1 MTQFVKNSTITLL
14 LLLLFTILASAFHS
28 LANNT
33 TNTAILYILYVV
45 IVARLTS
52 GYFFGIVASIFG
64 VLGVNY
70 LFTYPYLKLDFTITG
85 YPIAFLGMLTTS
97 VIISTLTTH
106 IKEEARSTEQRNAAL
121 RKLNEVSKQL
131 ISAESYDEIIQL
143 VLRASSNLTHGSAV
157 FYNKD
162 PLEALPIYEQLLH
175 ASDIH
180 IITSDTERQNGHT
193 AYTTGQMILPTYT
206 SEKEIQCT
214 HLPIISSN
222 MTWGILVLYDSD
234 DSYKDPVIR
243 SFIGLLLPQIA
254 LAFERQELSA
264 AHHELSI
271 ISEKEKTRANLLR
284 AVSHDL
290 RTPLTSMIGASN
302 TYLENSETLS
312 TTEKIQLISHI
323 KEDANWLLHMVE
335 NLLSVTRIQ
344 QDTAKV
350 KKTYEPLEEVLA
362 ESISLVKKRIPT
374 AQIQVYAPT
383 DFVLVPMD
391 PTLIEQV
398 IINLLENAIKHS
410 QTTEPIILK
419 AECYTKGNKPSYVE
433 VQVIDHGVGIDRN
446 ILPSIFNG
454 VNTPSDE
461 SSDTSKGMRIGL
473 SICQTII
480 KAHNGQITAENSE
493 HGAIFTF
500 RLPLEGDE
508 TIE

>member
-1 MTQFVKNSTITLL
+1 MQFVKNSTITLL
-14 LLLLFTILASAFHS
+14 LLLLFTVLASAFHS

-45 IVARLTS
+45 IVARVTS

-70 LFTYPYLKLDFTITG
+70 LFTYPYLKLDFSITG
-85 YPIAFLGMLTTS
+85 YPIAFMGMLTTS

-106 IKEEARSTEQRNAAL
+106 IKEQARSTEQRNAAL
-121 RKLNEVSKQL
+121 SKLNEISKQL
-131 ISAESYDEIIQL
+131 ISAESYEEITQL
-143 VLRASSNLTHGSAV
+143 VLRASSNFVHGSAV

-162 PLEALPIYEQLLH
+162 PLDSLPIYEQLLH

-180 IITSDTERQNGHT
+180 ILTSSTERSNGHT
-193 AYTTGQMILPTYT
+193 AYTTGQILLPTYT

-214 HLPIISSN
+214 HLPIVSPN
-222 MTWGILVLYDSD
+222 MTWGVLVLYDSD
-234 DSYKDPVIR
+234 GSSSRDPIIR
-243 SFIGLLLPQIA
+243 SFLGLLLPQIA

-284 AVSHDL
+284 AISHDL

-302 TYLENSETLS
+302 TYLENSEKLS
-312 TTEKIQLISHI
+312 TSEKFQLISHI

-335 NLLSVTRIQ
+335 NLLSVTRIH

-362 ESISLVKKRIPT
+362 EAIALVKKRIPK

-383 DFVLVPMD
+383 DFILVPMD

-410 QTTEPIILK
+410 HTTEPIVLK
-419 AECYTKGNKPSYVE
+419 AECFTEENKPSYVE
-433 VQVIDHGVGIDRN
+433 IQVIDHGIGIDPN
-446 ILPSIFNG
+446 ILPSIFSG
-454 VNTPSDE
+454 TNTPLDE

-480 KAHNGQITAENSE
+480 KAHGGQITAQNLEQ
-493 HGAIFTF
+493 GAVFTF
-500 RLPLEGDE
+500 RLPLQGDE